1 MSGSSSEDDIL
12 GNVPG
17 LEDDSGSDE
26 GTSEGSSTP
35 ASDTEDTGSAGE
47 PSEATPS
54 QAKEGQPPIVRR
66 SDGLVDRQSQ
76 TDPRVR
82 DLVDPATGQIV
93 AKGGIERRIFD
104 KAQRAEQQANAF
116 RSQLQT
122 ANTQLETLRSVNS
135 VANQLKLQPEQ
146 QVMAMRV
153 MSDFMKDPVTT
164 IEYLIG
170 EVKAKGYQIP
180 SLNGAG
186 QQTDMAAFQR
196 MLDERLAPMMQERQ
210 QQAAAQQAQVRAKE
224 TLDNF
229 LGQEPDARAN
239 LDILA
244 NMIEQDQQLS
254 LESAYIRF
262 MRWCMVNQLDPTQPV
277 GPQVQSRDQQQQQS
291 PGNQPR
297 QPRPLPTGRPMNGQV
312 GAVERRPF
320 DEHSEWSDI
329 IKQSMAEAGMQR

>member
-1 MSGSSSEDDIL
+1 MSDTSEKDIL
-12 GNVPG
+12 SNVPG
-17 LEDDSGSDE
+17 LEDDSGGDDS
-26 GTSEGSSTP
+26 GSEGAGSQPTESEESGTASEP
-35 ASDTEDTGSAGE
+35 A
-47 PSEATPS
+47 EAPTA

-66 SDGLVDRQSQ
+66 SDGLVERQSP

-82 DLVDPATGQIV
+82 DLVDPATGQVV

-104 KAQRAEQQANAF
+104 KATRAEQQANAF
-116 RSQLQT
+116 KSQLQT

-135 VANQLKLQPEQ
+135 VANQLKLPPEQ

-210 QQAAAQQAQVRAKE
+210 QQEAARQAQTRAKE

-244 NMIEQDQQLS
+244 NMIEQDQSLS

-277 GPQVQSRDQQQQQS
+277 GPQAQAREQQS
-291 PGNQPR
+291 QSLPGNQPR

-312 GAVERRPF
+312 GAVDRRPF